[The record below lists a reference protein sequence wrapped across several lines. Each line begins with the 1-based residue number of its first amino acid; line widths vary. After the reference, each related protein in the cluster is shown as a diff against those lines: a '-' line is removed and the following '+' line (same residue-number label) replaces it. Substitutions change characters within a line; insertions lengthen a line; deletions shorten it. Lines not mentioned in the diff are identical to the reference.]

1 MRDSEKF
8 WDKVAKRYAAK
19 TIPDMDA
26 YERKLELAQE
36 VLKPEMRVVEI
47 GCGTG
52 STAIRLAPY
61 VNRIEA
67 IDVSSAMLRVAKE
80 RAAEAEVQN
89 VEFLHASFENL
100 NVDAGRYDAVL
111 AHSILH
117 LVPELDARLADI
129 AQWLRPGGVFIS
141 NTACIAEVNPIIRC
155 LLPIASV
162 FGLVPPLNVF
172 RRSTLRKKIEA
183 AGFEIN
189 FDWPLKHG
197 LFLIATRSPTPAE
210 DLGR

>member
-8 WDKVAKRYAAK
+8 WDNVAKRYAAK
-19 TIPDMDA
+19 TIADIDA

-36 VLKPEMRVVEI
+36 VLEPNMCVLEI

-52 STAIRLAPY
+52 STAIRLSPY
-61 VNRIEA
+61 VNRIDA
-67 IDVSSAMLRVAKE
+67 IDVSSAMLRIAKE
-80 RAAEAEVQN
+80 RAEDAEVRN
-89 VEFLHASFENL
+89 VEFLHSSFEKH

-117 LVPELDARLADI
+117 LIPELDARLADI

-141 NTACIAEVNPIIRC
+141 NTTCIAEVNPIVRS
-155 LLPIASV
+155 LLPFGNV
-162 FGLVPPLNVF
+162 LGLVPPLNIF
-172 RRSTLRKKIEA
+172 DRASLRAKIEA

-189 FDWPLKHG
+189 FDWPLRHG
-197 LFLIATRSPTPAE
+197 LFLIATKSPTHAG
-210 DLGR
+210 DVGS